1 MSEQKKVFIFGGT
14 GFLGYYST
22 LKFLSLGWHVD
33 TLSLP
38 DIPLG
43 EWFPKEV
50 GVKYGNLFESSVEE
64 IRDILSDGYDAIV
77 YAVGPDDRVVP
88 KAPAYDF
95 FHERL
100 VVKPRNVFEG
110 AKLAGV
116 KKIVLLSSYFCYFD
130 RIMPDIHLAEHHCYI
145 KVRNEQSAMLKEV
158 CGDEMDAVIL
168 ELPYIFG
175 SMPER
180 MPLWKEV
187 FIDRFK
193 KLPAMYFPNGGTVM
207 IHVQGIAESVVAATI
222 NAHTG
227 HYPIGKVNVK
237 FQDWLKVMNDCSG
250 ETKKVISVPCWMGK
264 LGGWFVDHKF
274 HKEGREG
281 GLDHVKLMPDIQYRD
296 FFYRDE
302 DVKKVFEALKYD
314 ELGFTAVE
322 ASICDGIVD
331 TMRAIFPDRYD
342 ENGNLKAEWVIPEKK
357 HQYKGPK
364 F

>member
-14 GFLGYYST
+14 GFLGFYST
-22 LKFLSLGWHVD
+22 LEFLKQGWHVD

-43 EWFPKEV
+43 DWFPKEV
-50 GVKYGNLFESSVEE
+50 GVKYGNLFDSTVEE
-64 IRDILSDGYDAIV
+64 MKDILSDGYDAIV
-77 YAVGPDDRVVP
+77 YAVGPDDRVIP

-110 AKLAGV
+110 AKAAGV

-130 RIMPDIHLAEHHCYI
+130 RIMPDIHLSEHHCYI
-145 KVRNEQSAMLKEV
+145 RVRNEQAAMLKEV

-193 KLPAMYFPNGGTVM
+193 KLPAMFFPNGGTVM
-207 IHVQGIAESVVAATI
+207 IHVKGIAESVVAATI
-222 NAHTG
+222 NAPTG

-237 FQDWLKVMNDCSG
+237 FQDWLKVMNDCCG
-250 ETKKVISVPCWMGK
+250 ETKKVMTVPCWMGK
-264 LGGWFVDHKF
+264 LGGWMVDHKA
-274 HKEGREG
+274 HKEGKEG

-296 FFYRDE
+296 FFYRPE
-302 DVKKVFEALKYD
+302 DVQKVCDALKYE
-314 ELGFTAVE
+314 ELGLHAVD
-322 ASICDGIVD
+322 ASVCDGIVD
-331 TMRAIFPDRYD
+331 PMRGIFPDR
-342 ENGNLKAEWVIPEKK
+342 
-357 HQYKGPK
+357 
-364 F
+364 